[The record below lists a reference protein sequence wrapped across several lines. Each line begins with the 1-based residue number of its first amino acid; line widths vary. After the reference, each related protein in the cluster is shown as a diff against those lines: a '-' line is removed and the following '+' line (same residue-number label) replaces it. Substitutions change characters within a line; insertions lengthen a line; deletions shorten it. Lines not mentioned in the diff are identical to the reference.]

1 MLNLIVPEL
10 IVTPVLYFVIPCY
23 NEEQVLPRTSGLFLA
38 KLNSLIEAEKISPDS
53 RVMFVNDGSS
63 DSTWSIISSLTE
75 EDEHYSGI
83 SLSHNRG
90 HQNALIAGLMEARLR
105 ADITISMDCDGQDD
119 INCADQMVDEYL
131 KGCDIVYG
139 VRNDRK
145 TDSAFK
151 RTSAGCYYSLLRG
164 MGVDIIPNH
173 ADYRLMS
180 SRVLDALA
188 GYGEVNLF
196 LRGIIPQMGFKSS
209 IVYYSRAER
218 IAGKTHYP
226 LGKMISLAIDGITS
240 FSVRPLRIITVL
252 GAFVAFLSFIGI
264 IYALISAATGNIV
277 EGWTSMTCIICF
289 VSGIQMISLGVI
301 GEYIGKI
308 YLETKHRP
316 RYIIDERKNLKDV
329 TED

>member
-1 MLNLIVPEL
+1 M
-10 IVTPVLYFVIPCY
+10 TPILYYVIPCY
-23 NEEQVLPRTSGLFLA
+23 NEEQVLPETSGLFLA
-38 KLNSLIEAEKISPDS
+38 KLNSMIDSGKISPES
-53 RVMFVNDGSS
+53 RIMFVNDGSK
-63 DSTWSIISSLTE
+63 DGTWGIISSLTE

-83 SLSHNRG
+83 SLSRNRG
-90 HQNALIAGLMEARLR
+90 HQNALIAGLMEARLY

-119 INCADQMVDEYL
+119 IDCSEQMVDEYL
-131 KGCDIVYG
+131 KGNEIVYG

-145 TDSAFK
+145 SDTAFK
-151 RTSAGCYYSLLRG
+151 RTTAECYYSLLRG

-196 LRGIIPQMGFKSS
+196 LRGIIPHMGFKSS

-240 FSVRPLRIITVL
+240 FSVKPLRIITFL
-252 GAFVAFLSFIGI
+252 GLFVALLSFIGI

-301 GEYIGKI
+301 GEYVGKI
-308 YLETKHRP
+308 YMETKHRP
-316 RYIIDERKNLKDV
+316 RYIIDERKNLKE
-329 TED
+329 TSED

>member
-1 MLNLIVPEL
+1 
-10 IVTPVLYFVIPCY
+10 VTPILYFVIPCY
-23 NEEQVLPRTSGLFLA
+23 NEEQVLPETSGLFLA
-38 KLNSLIEAEKISPDS
+38 KLNAMIDSGKISPDS
-53 RVMFVNDGSS
+53 RVMFVNDGSK
-63 DSTWSIISSLTE
+63 DTTWDIISKLTE
-75 EDEHYSGI
+75 EDEHYAGI
-83 SLSHNRG
+83 SLSRNRG
-90 HQNALIAGLMEARLR
+90 HQNALIAGLMEARR
-105 ADITISMDCDGQDD
+105 YADITISMDCDGQDD
-119 INCADQMVDEYL
+119 IDCSEQMVDEYL
-131 KGCDIVYG
+131 KGNEIVYG

-151 RTSAGCYYSLLRG
+151 RTTAECYYSLLRG

-196 LRGIIPQMGFKSS
+196 LRGIIPHMGFKSS

-226 LGKMISLAIDGITS
+226 LGKMVSLAIDGITS
-240 FSVRPLRIITVL
+240 FSVKPLRIITFL
-252 GAFVAFLSFIGI
+252 GLFVALLSFIGI
-264 IYALISAATGNIV
+264 IYALIGAISGNIV
-277 EGWTSMTCIICF
+277 EGWTSTTCIICF

-301 GEYIGKI
+301 GEYVGKI

-316 RYIIDERKNLKDV
+316 RYIIDERKNLK
-329 TED
+329 EISEE

>member
-1 MLNLIVPEL
+1 M
-10 IVTPVLYFVIPCY
+10 TPILYFVIPCY
-23 NEEQVLPRTSGLFLA
+23 NEEQVLPETSGLFLA
-38 KLNSLIEAEKISPDS
+38 KLNSMIDSGKISPES
-53 RVMFVNDGSS
+53 RIMFVNDGSK
-63 DSTWSIISSLTE
+63 DGTWNIISSLTE

-83 SLSHNRG
+83 SLSRNRG
-90 HQNALIAGLMEARLR
+90 HQNALIAGLMEARLY

-119 INCADQMVDEYL
+119 IGCSEQMVDEYL
-131 KGCDIVYG
+131 KGNEIVYG

-145 TDSAFK
+145 SDSAFK
-151 RTSAGCYYSLLRG
+151 RTTAECYYSLLRG
-164 MGVDIIPNH
+164 MGVEIIPNH

-196 LRGIIPQMGFKSS
+196 LRGIIPHMGFKSS
-209 IVYYSRAER
+209 VVYYSRAER

-240 FSVRPLRIITVL
+240 FSVKPLRIITFL
-252 GAFVAFLSFIGI
+252 GLFVALLSFIGI
-264 IYALISAATGNIV
+264 IYALVSAATGNIV

-301 GEYIGKI
+301 GEYVGKI
-308 YLETKHRP
+308 YMETKHRP
-316 RYIIDERKNLKDV
+316 RYIIDERKNLKE
-329 TED
+329 TSED